1 MKALGFQYRYQYD
14 RNERNKN
21 DNEFYYNLYENE
33 QQRIEN
39 IHGYDIA
46 FSIGKNENL
55 DCDKCININ
64 NKSYS
69 IMSSKK
75 EYGIELK
82 INQDIIPLPIV
93 DFVNENP
100 AFDQNKNQKIV
111 QKIESPKYTVLMT
124 YLTVNGKKE
133 GMKKTLNQYRIKVM
147 IRIKE

>member
-1 MKALGFQYRYQYD
+1 
-14 RNERNKN
+14 
-21 DNEFYYNLYENE
+21 
-33 QQRIEN
+33 
-39 IHGYDIA
+39 
-46 FSIGKNENL
+46 
-55 DCDKCININ
+55 
-64 NKSYS
+64 
-69 IMSSKK
+69 MSSKK